1 VHAGPR
7 HSLDFRQV
15 GGTTRTP
22 PTTTSLPM
30 NESPDLSHDRDCG
43 TADFYLRE
51 AGP

>member
-1 VHAGPR
+1 
-7 HSLDFRQV
+7 
-15 GGTTRTP
+15 
-22 PTTTSLPM
+22 M